1 MCGEPSWSEAGCLM
15 SYGHDRT
22 QQWRRAADFVDK
34 IVKGTKPADL
44 PVEQPTKFELA
55 INLKTAKQINCLVW
69 RGSRIDHLP
78 NEHDD
83 FCNAVGGA
91 VHLASKNK
99 TMHFG
104 FPIAVGHVP
113 KFGDGAA
120 QDSRGGYYVG
130 AKPWPTGSARG
141 VDPWGKLPK

>member
-1 MCGEPSWSEAGCLM
+1 MSDLTKHQIYEA
-15 SYGHDRT
+15 
-22 QQWRRAADFVDK
+22 
-34 IVKGTKPADL
+34 
-44 PVEQPTKFELA
+44 VEVLFNTGAVLLLEHEMMESQFMG
-55 INLKTAKQINCLVW
+55 LVW

-99 TMHFG
+99 TTHFG

-113 KFGDGAA
+113 KFGDGNA

-130 AKPWPTGSARG
+130 ARPWPTGNPRG